1 MTILSKSRKFITA
14 AISAALLIGTTSLPA
29 VAVVDPCATTITKGN
44 PGVAV
49 TNSDVT
55 ITPPVSPNVYCVAQF
70 KAVDSY
76 SFTVPAGITKVD
88 YLVVGAG
95 GGGASGG
102 GGGGGVL
109 QGTDYSV
116 TPGASI
122 AISVGAGGAGGNG
135 GSAQSGVHGGKG
147 GSSTFAAITALGGG
161 GGSSNAT
168 NSAAIQ
174 NGASGGGS
182 RYDCVSAACGGG
194 IAGNG
199 TAGQGNNGGYS
210 TYNSYGAGGG
220 GGGAGGAGFNTTRTY
235 IGGRGGDG
243 LPSTITGSTVYYGGG
258 GGGGINNNHNQYVGV
273 DANGNLTFNNTTPV
287 TTGGGQGGLG
297 GGGTGSSW
305 GRSGGVAGQYANAQ
319 AGAANTGGGGGGT
332 DPEDINAGAGGS
344 GTVIVR
350 WVATTSLKTV
360 TFNSNTGTPITSTQ
374 LVGESVSTKL
384 NANTFTRA
392 GFFFAGWNTAAD
404 RSGTPYADED
414 SISTASDVTL
424 YAVWMTGVNHTV
436 TFNANALSGITGTM
450 ATQTAGTTVALDPNG
465 FSRSGYTFD
474 SWNTAANGSG
484 FKYTDGAVYSF
495 SEDVTLYAQ
504 WTAIVATYRATFY
517 GNGAESGSTAT
528 QVASTTTALNLNG
541 FTRAGYNFLG
551 WNTNYAAGTAQ
562 YLDGQNY
569 AFTGDINLYA
579 IWVAQA
585 SNAITYDG
593 NLADSG
599 TMANTVASSNT
610 QIRANAFV
618 RDGYTFRGWNTA
630 ANGSG
635 TSYLSNYVYSFAT
648 SKTLYAQWGV
658 NVAVTYN
665 GNTQNTGSAPSGQN
679 TYDGSPGINL
689 ALNTG
694 NLAKQGHRLAGWN
707 TRSDGQGTPYALG
720 ASSVRFATTTV
731 LYAQWTPATYAVV
744 YSDNG
749 ATAGSAPSGTTFTYG
764 NTVNVA
770 ANSGSLEK
778 SGYTFEGWNTAA
790 DGTGTEYAPETTNV
804 ALASDTVLF
813 AHWTAIASV
822 SAPVIVVVPDP
833 GPAPSPIVT
842 PTPSPTPTL
851 EPTVLKVSGSLGGLK
866 PVSSTIT
873 TALKN
878 NVVNYLNKNSTF
890 SKLTIVVYASSSNAK
905 SNSMALAKARATNLV
920 NLVKKNSTTANL
932 TSVRYVI
939 TVTKNPLL
947 LNRLALNLT
956 K

>member
-1 MTILSKSRKFITA
+1 MLSKSRKFITA
-14 AISAALLIGTTSLPA
+14 AISAVLLIGTTSLPA
-29 VAVVDPCATTITKGN
+29 VAVVDPCATTITKGS
-44 PGVAV
+44 PATAV
-49 TNSDVT
+49 TNTDVT
-55 ITPPVSPNVYCVAQF
+55 VTPPVSPNIYCVAQF
-70 KAVDSY
+70 KSTTSY

-161 GGSSNAT
+161 GGSSSAT
-168 NSAAIQ
+168 NNAAIQ

-235 IGGRGGDG
+235 IGGRGGNG
-243 LPSTITGSTVYYGGG
+243 LPSTITGTTVYYGGG
-258 GGGGINNNHNQYVGV
+258 GGGGINNNDNQYIGV
-273 DANGNLTFNNTTPV
+273 DANGNLTYNGTTPSL
-287 TTGGGQGGLG
+287 TGGGQGGLG
-297 GGGTGSSW
+297 GGGRGSSF
-305 GRSGGVAGQYANAQ
+305 GRSGGVAGAYANAEP
-319 AGAANTGGGGGGT
+319 GAANTGGGGGGT

-350 WVATTSLKTV
+350 WVATSSLKTV
-360 TFNSNTGTPITSTQ
+360 TFNSNTATPTTSTQ
-374 LVGESVSTKL
+374 LVGDSVSTKL
-384 NANTFTRA
+384 DANTFTRA

-414 SISTASDVTL
+414 SITTATDVTL

-436 TFNANALSGITGTM
+436 TFNANALTGITGTM
-450 ATQTAGTTVALDPNG
+450 ATQTAGTTGALDPNA

-504 WTAIVATYRATFY
+504 WNPIVATYRATFY

-528 QVASTTTALNLNG
+528 QVASTSTALNLNG
-541 FTRAGYNFLG
+541 FTRVGYNFLG
-551 WNTNYAAGTAQ
+551 WNTTYSANTAQ
-562 YLDGQNY
+562 YLDGQTY
-569 AFTGDINLYA
+569 AFNADVNLYA

-585 SNAITYDG
+585 SNTITYDG
-593 NLADSG
+593 NTADSG
-599 TMANTVASSNT
+599 TMANTIASSNT
-610 QIRANAFV
+610 QIRPNAFV
-618 RDGYTFRGWNTA
+618 KDGFTFRGWNTA
-630 ANGSG
+630 ANGTG
-635 TSYLSNYVYSFAT
+635 TSYLSNYVYSFAS
-648 SKTLYAQWGV
+648 SKTLYAQWGA
-658 NVAVTYN
+658 NVTVTYN
-665 GNTQNTGSAPSGQN
+665 GNTQNSGTAPSGQN

-707 TRSDGQGTPYALG
+707 TQSNGLGTPYALG
-720 ASSVRFATTTV
+720 ASSVRFATNTV

-749 ATAGSAPSGTTFTYG
+749 ATAGSAPAGTTFTYG
-764 NTVNVA
+764 NTVNVE
-770 ANSGSLEK
+770 ANSGSLAK

-790 DGTGTEYAPETTNV
+790 DGTGTNFAPETANV
-804 ALASDTVLF
+804 TLSSDTVLF
-813 AHWTAIASV
+813 AKWTAIASV

-842 PTPSPTPTL
+842 PTPTPTPTL

-878 NVVNYLNKNSTF
+878 NVVNYLNKNSAF
-890 SKLTIVVYASSSNAK
+890 SKLSIVVYASSSNAK
-905 SNSMALAKARATNLV
+905 SNSVSLAKARALNLV
-920 NLVKKNSTTANL
+920 NLIKKNSTTANL

-939 TVTKNPLL
+939 TITKNPLL